1 MQAGSIGPFSALMA
15 TSIFMN
21 GITTWLLQVY
31 SSSDAVGASSGLS
44 LPT

>member
-1 MQAGSIGPFSALMA
+1 MRAGLGPFSALMA

-21 GITTWLLQVY
+21 GVVAWLLQVY
-31 SSSDAVGASSGLS
+31 SSSEEVS